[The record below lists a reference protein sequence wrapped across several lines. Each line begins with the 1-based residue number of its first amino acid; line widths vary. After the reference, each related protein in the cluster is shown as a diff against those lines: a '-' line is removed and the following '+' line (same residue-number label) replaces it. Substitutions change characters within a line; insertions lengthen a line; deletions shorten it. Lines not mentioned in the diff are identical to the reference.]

1 MQRRLLITTAA
12 ATLLLSAGVG
22 LAQDG
27 LTSDSLVTISVEG
40 TLVEVPVALAAQACG
55 LEEAEIMASAFTEE
69 MDEQEAGEETT
80 VAPDPM
86 ETEEDVTSSDGEAAT
101 DGATDTADAT
111 DAEAPPEGS
120 EADASATAEVAD
132 EAAMTAVEGE
142 STTGEA
148 DTATTADNSADSA
161 TADAAAQTVDGVED
175 AESAGVSGSA
185 VCEIDQATAEQFAFP
200 TGG

>member
-1 MQRRLLITTAA
+1 MQRRHLVTTAA

-86 ETEEDVTSSDGEAAT
+86 ETEADVTSSDGDAAA

-111 DAEAPPEGS
+111 DADAQPEG
-120 EADASATAEVAD
+120 ATADVAD
-132 EAAMTAVEGE
+132 GAETAAAGE
-142 STTGEA
+142 DATGGA

-175 AESAGVSGSA
+175 AESAGVSGTA
-185 VCEIDQATAEQFAFP
+185 VCEIDQSTAEQFAFP

>member
-1 MQRRLLITTAA
+1 MQPRLLVTTAA
-12 ATLLLSAGVG
+12 AALLISTGASF
-22 LAQDG
+22 AQDG

-40 TLVEVPVALAAQACG
+40 TLVEVPVSLAARACG

-86 ETEEDVTSSDGEAAT
+86 ETEADVTSSDGEAAANE
-101 DGATDTADAT
+101 ATDTADAT
-111 DAEAPPEGS
+111 GAEAQPAGS
-120 EADASATAEVAD
+120 EADASAPADVAD
-132 EAAMTAVEGE
+132 EAATAAAAGEGAT
-142 STTGEA
+142 SEA

-161 TADAAAQTVDGVED
+161 TADEAAETVDGVED
-175 AESAGVSGSA
+175 AASAGVSGTA